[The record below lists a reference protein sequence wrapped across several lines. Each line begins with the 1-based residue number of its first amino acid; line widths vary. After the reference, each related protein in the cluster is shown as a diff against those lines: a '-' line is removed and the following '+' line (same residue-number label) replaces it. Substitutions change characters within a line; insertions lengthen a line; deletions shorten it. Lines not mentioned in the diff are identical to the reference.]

1 MDQAVVNKVLA
12 CPTLPSLPAVAV
24 RVLELTAD
32 DTVNLHELGTTIQH
46 DQALSAKILRT
57 VNSSYYG
64 LRERC
69 TTIHKAI
76 LLLGMRPVRA
86 LALGFSLVSAIDD
99 DRDGFDRVA
108 YWRRGLYT
116 AVAAKAIAGAVEDVD
131 SEEAF
136 LGGLLQ
142 DIGMVA
148 LHEGL
153 GAPYARLIQEA
164 AGRHIELSRLEL
176 ERYDVQHTE
185 IGAMLAES
193 WKLPDE
199 LTVQIRYHE
208 RPTAAPAQ
216 YAGLVRCVALGNAI
230 HDVLT
235 DEDPTP
241 ALRVLYARGKQWFR
255 LTPSEIDDILV
266 TVGKSAKEM
275 GRLFHLSTGPTA
287 DPAFVLEQA
296 ERQLI
301 HLVRDEPRVSYAAEQ
316 LVRHADHVGAHD
328 PLTGAFGPD
337 GFDRAVRVAF
347 ATAKEGRTTLSVA
360 QIAID
365 ALPMVAERFG
375 SVARDELIIG
385 LVAILHKH
393 FEPMGGVVCRLSPE
407 ALCVVL
413 PDTSQPTALAA
424 LANLRAELPGAFRR
438 WLPGLPIS
446 EDAPTVS
453 IGLTSV
459 DHRTRDA
466 FKTPAEFVIASVG
479 ALKEARA
486 AGGNAIQIYDP
497 PRNKAA

>member
-1 MDQAVVNKVLA
+1 MDQAVINRVLA

-32 DTVNLHELGTTIQH
+32 DRVNLQDLGTTIQH

-86 LALGFSLVSAIDD
+86 LALGFSLVAAVDEND
-99 DRDGFDRVA
+99 DGFDYVA

-116 AVAAKAIAGAVEDVD
+116 AVAAKAFADAVDD
-131 SEEAF
+131 IDPEEAF

-153 GAPYARLIQEA
+153 GAEYGALCARA
-164 AGRHIELSRLEL
+164 VGRHAELTRLEL
-176 ERYDVQHTE
+176 ERFDVQHTE
-185 IGAMLAES
+185 VGALLAES

-199 LTVQIRYHE
+199 LTMQIRYHE
-208 RPTAAPAQ
+208 RPTAAPSE
-216 YAGLVRCVALGNAI
+216 YAGLVRSVALGNAV
-230 HDVLT
+230 HDALT

-241 ALRVLYARGKQWFR
+241 ALRTLYARGKQWFR
-255 LTPSEIDDILV
+255 LTPSEVDAILLE
-266 TVGKSAKEM
+266 VGKSAKELS
-275 GRLFHLSTGPTA
+275 RLFHLTIGPGC
-287 DPAFVLEQA
+287 DPAFVLQQA

-301 HLVRDEPRVSYAAEQ
+301 DLVRDEPRSSYAGEQ

-328 PLTGAFGPD
+328 PLTGAFGAD
-337 GFDRAVRVAF
+337 GFDRAVRAAF
-347 ATAKEGRTTLSVA
+347 ATAKAGQTTLSVA

-365 ALPMVAERFG
+365 AVPLVAERFG
-375 SVARDELIIG
+375 TVARDELVIG

-393 FEPMGGVVCRLSPE
+393 FEPMGGVVCRLSPGS
-407 ALCVVL
+407 LCIVL

-438 WLPGLPIS
+438 WLPSLALDEEP
-446 EDAPTVS
+446 PTVS

-459 DHRTRDA
+459 DERTRGS
-466 FKTPAEFVIASVG
+466 FQTPAEFVIASVN
-479 ALKEARA
+479 ALKEART

-497 PRNKAA
+497 PRRAA